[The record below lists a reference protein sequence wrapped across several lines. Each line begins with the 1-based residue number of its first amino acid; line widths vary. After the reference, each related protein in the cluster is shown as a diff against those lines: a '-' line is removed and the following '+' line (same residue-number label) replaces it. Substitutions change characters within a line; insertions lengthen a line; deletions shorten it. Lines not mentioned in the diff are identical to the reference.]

1 MSEEPYV
8 KMTAIDQ
15 ISGGSLQIIKAAL
28 PYIEQP
34 GQRML
39 AVYIKAMELSNIL
52 SFYQETSDMS
62 ACSLEPEH
70 ASFQEMLQDIRNFCT
85 QAEQEMIDQCINIFQ
100 MINLYS
106 SFQNSGSSSDM
117 MKNLLSPEQQSLFE
131 TYQSMFT
138 SA

>member
-1 MSEEPYV
+1 
-8 KMTAIDQ
+8 
-15 ISGGSLQIIKAAL
+15 
-28 PYIEQP
+28 
-34 GQRML
+34 
-39 AVYIKAMELSNIL
+39 
-52 SFYQETSDMS
+52 MS